1 MHRPNLPIVVLVTAT
16 DRPHLHRAR
25 TIPSLLRQLRTAD
38 AVVAVDDSVDS
49 SEAIRINFGSAK
61 IEGLSIIRNSRT
73 KGAAGAWNTGLDFIR
88 ARFGEVWV
96 AILDDDD
103 EWAADHLR
111 ACESGSAA
119 DVGAVIS
126 GIVTYLDDMPA
137 SIPMHDKFPPGAFLS
152 HNPGWQGS
160 NTFVRLSF
168 LEKAGCFDERLA
180 CTHDRDLAIRLL
192 NLSGFDYVRTRVET
206 VRYHISDGEPAYTR
220 RLNPV
225 KLEGLRSF
233 WVKHRQ
239 RMTIADKAAF
249 FAHAD
254 AMFGFSQEQITHDNG
269 SQD

>member
-1 MHRPNLPIVVLVTAT
+1 MPSLNLPIVVLVTAT

-25 TIPSLLRQLRTAD
+25 TIPSLLRQVRTAD
-38 AVVAVDDSVDS
+38 AVVVVDDSRVS
-49 SEAIRINFGSAK
+49 SEDIRINFGSAK

-88 ARFGEVWV
+88 AHFGEVWV

-103 EWAADHLR
+103 EWGADHLR
-111 ACESGSAA
+111 ACESSSAN
-119 DVGAVIS
+119 DIGAVIS
-126 GIVTYLDDMPA
+126 GIVTYLDGMPA

-192 NLSGFDYVRTRVET
+192 NLSGFDYVRTRIET
-206 VRYHISDGEPAYTR
+206 VRYHISAGEPAYTR